1 MPRNKLLEAQLTSL
15 LALLLSAILMVGIV
29 YQAAIIAEQK
39 IRIRQLWQDAQPC
52 IMKGVPHVHRL

>member
-39 IRIRQLWQDAQPC
+39 IRIRQLWQDAQPS